1 MYFSSHYYSFCVFA
15 KRSFHVVEHHQS
27 EALSG
32 ARFFTVGV
40 EPQVFRRA
48 PSAASKDD
56 IADGARLAWTHLED
70 VSFRLCIYRFSLPDK
85 YACVRD
91 LFPVKK

>member
-1 MYFSSHYYSFCVFA
+1 MG
-15 KRSFHVVEHHQS
+15 FHVVENHQS
-27 EALSG
+27 EALSR

-56 IADGARLAWTHLED
+56 IARLAWTHLED
-70 VSFRLCIYRFSLPDK
+70 VSFRLCIYRFSLLPDK
-85 YACVRD
+85 YACIRD